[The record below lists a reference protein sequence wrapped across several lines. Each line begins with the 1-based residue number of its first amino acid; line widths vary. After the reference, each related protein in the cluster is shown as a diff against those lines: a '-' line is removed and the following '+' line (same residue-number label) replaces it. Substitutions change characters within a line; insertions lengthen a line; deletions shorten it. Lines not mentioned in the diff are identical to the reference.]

1 MANRCHEGQFLAFFF
16 FFLPSINNFKELFFF
31 SGELVFGD
39 AIEV

>member
-1 MANRCHEGQFLAFFF
+1 MANRCHEGAVFSF
-16 FFLPSINNFKELFFF
+16 FFLPSVNNFKELFFF